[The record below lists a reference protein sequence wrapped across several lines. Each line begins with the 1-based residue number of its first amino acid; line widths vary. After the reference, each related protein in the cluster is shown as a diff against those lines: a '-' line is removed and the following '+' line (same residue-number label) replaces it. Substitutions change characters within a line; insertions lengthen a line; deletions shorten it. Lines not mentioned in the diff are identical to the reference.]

1 MNKLVEAYK
10 QRISAA
16 NEAYAAEHNGKTL
29 SESKQILV
37 ATMLNNVNKR
47 MNEALGFSNSL
58 AVQRSDMGAW
68 KKFCLALTTVAVPN
82 LIASD
87 IVLTH
92 PMTSIHGYVAYV
104 KYAYGQTKGEA
115 QAGQVIRTPFGF
127 KNVDNT
133 YTGSAVAGT
142 FETGEGGIVQLD
154 WFPVVEAHLVGGE
167 SGATVEITGEGTD
180 AATGKVKVVGQ
191 TGTVRIAYKY
201 DNEIIPQKKLPT
213 LTASMDGMELHAKA
227 RRIAVMYSTM
237 AAYEA
242 KQDYGFDLP
251 EQLSTQ
257 AVAELSYEIDSEVV
271 NLLADNAGE
280 ALEELTFNIALPT
293 GVNLR
298 DHYASFSQ
306 IIAKAKKVV
315 YKRTQK
321 CVPNYMV
328 CDPEVKVILEGIE
341 SFKDSGIEKMA
352 GPYFAGTLGALKVY
366 VHPELEENTFFLGV
380 NSADMATSAAVF
392 APYMPIIPSSLTDL
406 PDGSAIQGWATMY
419 DLKILNADLLV
430 KGKIVNEERVLQVNT
445 TGN

>member
-10 QRISAA
+10 QRLSVA

-29 SESKQILV
+29 SESKQVLV

-47 MNEALGFSNSL
+47 MNEALGFNNSL
-58 AVQRSDMGAW
+58 ATQRSDMGAW

-104 KYAYGQTKGEA
+104 KYSYGQNKGGVE
-115 QAGQVIRTPFGF
+115 AGQIVRTPFGF
-127 KNVDNT
+127 NKVDNT
-133 YTGSAVAGT
+133 YTGNA
-142 FETGEGGIVQLD
+142 
-154 WFPVVEAHLVGGE
+154 VVEAVEAGE
-167 SGATVEITGEGTD
+167 VTLSWTPVLTKKFTD
-180 AATGKVKVVGQ
+180 DAEVQHDVKFIDENGNVSYLDVKDGKVTASAKGK
-191 TGTVRIAYKY
+191 IAYFY
-201 DNEIIPQKKLPT
+201 DNEIIPQAKLPT
-213 LTASMDGMELHAKA
+213 LQASMDGIELHAKA

-271 NLLADNAGE
+271 ALLAENAE
-280 ALEELTFNIALPT
+280 LDESLTFNTTLPY
-293 GVNLR
+293 GVSLR
-298 DHYASFSQ
+298 DHYAAFSQ
-306 IIAKAKKVV
+306 VIAKGKKII
-315 YKRTQK
+315 YKKTQK
-321 CVPNYMV
+321 CVPNYMI
-328 CDPEVKVILEGIE
+328 CDPEVKVILEGVE
-341 SFKDSGIEKMA
+341 SFKDSGVEKMA
-352 GPYFAGTLGALKVY
+352 GPYFAGTLGGLKVY
-366 VHPELEENTFFLGV
+366 VSPELEENTFILGV

-419 DLKILNADLLV
+419 DLKILNKDLLV
-430 KGKIVNEERVLQVNT
+430 KGKIEAKEVVVT
-445 TGN
+445 TKAAE

>member
-10 QRISAA
+10 QRITVA

-29 SESKQILV
+29 SESKQVLV

-104 KYAYGQTKGEA
+104 KYAYGQSKGDVEK
-115 QAGQVIRTPFGF
+115 GTVIRTPFGF

-133 YTGSAVAGT
+133 YTGAAVAGS
-142 FETGEGGIVQLD
+142 FEVDGEGFVQVD
-154 WFPVVEAHLVGGE
+154 WFPVVSAHLVGAE
-167 SGATVEITGEGTD
+167 SGADIDLESSDLEK
-180 AATGKVKVVGQ
+180 GKLKVVGA
-191 TGTVRIAYKY
+191 TGTVRVAYIY

-213 LTASMDGMELHAKA
+213 LTASMDGIELHAKA

-251 EQLSTQ
+251 EQLSAQ

-271 NLLADNAGE
+271 GLLASTAE
-280 ALEELTFNIALPT
+280 FAEELTFNAVPT
-293 GVNLR
+293 IGVNLR
-298 DHYASFSQ
+298 DHYHTFLQ
-306 IIAKAKKVV
+306 TIERAKKII
-315 YKRTQK
+315 YKKTQK

-328 CDPEVKVILEGIE
+328 CDPEVKVILAGID
-341 SFKDSGIEKMA
+341 SFKDSGVEKMA
-352 GPYFAGTLGALKVY
+352 GPYFAGTLNGLKVY
-366 VHPELEENTFFLGV
+366 VHPEMEEFTFFLGV

-419 DLKILNADLLV
+419 DLKILNKDLLI
-430 KGKIVNEERVLQVNT
+430 KGKIEFKERVVETHSN
-445 TGN
+445 

>member
-1 MNKLVEAYK
+1 MNKLLEAYK
-10 QRISAA
+10 QRLTVA
-16 NEAYAAEHNGKTL
+16 NEAYAAEHNGKQL
-29 SESKQILV
+29 SESKKVLV

-104 KYAYGQTKGEA
+104 KYAYGTTKGETT
-115 QAGQVIRTPFGF
+115 QGTVVRDPFRF
-127 KNVDNT
+127 NKVDRN
-133 YTGSAVAGT
+133 YTGAK
-142 FETGEGGIVQLD
+142 
-154 WFPVVEAHLVGGE
+154 VVETLTE
-167 SGATVEITGEGTD
+167 
-180 AATGKVKVVGQ
+180 GQ
-191 TGTVRIAYKY
+191 TELSWTPVIEGSIEKFVPATEDTAAKWEKIESIAGLAKDTKVRYAY
-201 DNEIIPQKKLPT
+201 DNEIIPQAKLPT
-213 LTASMDGMELHAKA
+213 LTASMDGVELHAKA

-242 KQDYGFDLP
+242 KQDYGFDIP

-271 NLLADNAGE
+271 NLLAENAE
-280 ALEELTFNIALPT
+280 VRDELTFNIELPY
-293 GVNLR
+293 GVSLR
-298 DHYASFSQ
+298 DHYFAFTQ
-306 IIAKAKKVV
+306 TIENAKKVIF
-315 YKRTQK
+315 KKTQK

-328 CDPEVKVILEGIE
+328 CSPEVKVVLSAIE

-352 GPYFAGTLGALKVY
+352 GPYFAGTFNGLKVY

-430 KGKIVNEERVLQVNT
+430 AGKIVSESRVVET
-445 TGN
+445 REVAA

>member
-10 QRISAA
+10 QRLTVA
-16 NEAYAAEHNGKTL
+16 NEAYAAEHNGKNL
-29 SESKQILV
+29 SESKQVLV

-104 KYAYGQTKGEA
+104 KYAYGQDKSDVKAGE
-115 QAGQVIRTPFGF
+115 VIRTPFGF

-133 YTGSAVAGT
+133 YTGNAVSGQ
-142 FETGEGGIVQLD
+142 FETDAEGFVQLD

-167 SGATVEITGEGTD
+167 SGAEILLKGEGVD
-180 AATGKVKVVGQ
+180 AQKGKVKVVGQ
-191 TGTVRIAYKY
+191 SGSVRIAYKY

-271 NLLADNAGE
+271 SLLAENAE
-280 ALEELTFNIALPT
+280 FAEELTFNITLPT

-298 DHYASFSQ
+298 DHYATFSQ
-306 IIAKAKKVV
+306 TIAKAKKIV

-352 GPYFAGTLGALKVY
+352 GPYFAGTLGGLKVY
-366 VHPELEENTFFLGV
+366 VHPEMEEFTFFLGV

-419 DLKILNADLLV
+419 DLKILNKDLLV
-430 KGKIVNEERVLQVNT
+430 KGRIVEEPRIVEVHSN
-445 TGN
+445 

>member
-1 MNKLVEAYK
+1 MNKLLEAYK
-10 QRISAA
+10 QRLTVA
-16 NEAYAAEHNGKTL
+16 NEAYAAEHNGKQL
-29 SESKQILV
+29 SESKKVLV

-47 MNEALGFSNSL
+47 MNEALGFNNSL

-104 KYAYGQTKGEA
+104 KYSYGQTKGDVK
-115 QAGQVIRTPFGF
+115 AGEVIRTPFGF
-127 KNVDNT
+127 KNVDNN
-133 YTGSAVAGT
+133 YTGERVVETMAAEGAFTASWTPIVKGT
-142 FETGEGGIVQLD
+142 FEVEGEKFDLKVTAANGDVSY
-154 WFPVVEAHLVGGE
+154 AN
-167 SGATVEITGEGTD
+167 EGDTI
-180 AATGKVKVVGQ
+180 AAGSRV
-191 TGTVRIAYKY
+191 AYVY
-201 DNEIIPQKKLPT
+201 DNVIIPQAKLPT
-213 LTASMDGMELHAKA
+213 LTASMDGIELHAKA

-271 NLLADNAGE
+271 NLLADNAEE
-280 ALEELTFNIALPT
+280 AEELRFNTTLPV

-298 DHYASFSQ
+298 DHYFTFSQ
-306 IIAKAKKVV
+306 TIEKAKKIV

-328 CDPEVKVILEGIE
+328 CDPEVKVILTAVEG
-341 SFKDSGIEKMA
+341 FKDSGIEKMA
-352 GPYFAGTLGALKVY
+352 GPYFAGTLNGLKVY
-366 VHPELEENTFFLGV
+366 VHPEMEERTFFLGV

-406 PDGSAIQGWATMY
+406 PDGSAIQGWATLY
-419 DLKILNADLLV
+419 DLKILNKDLLV
-430 KGKIVNEERVLQVNT
+430 KGRIVEEARIVETREVA
-445 TGN
+445 

>member
-10 QRISAA
+10 QRLTVA
-16 NEAYAAEHNGKTL
+16 NEAYAAEHEGKTL
-29 SESKQILV
+29 SESKQVLV

-104 KYAYGQTKGEA
+104 KYSYGQTKGEA
-115 QAGQVIRTPFGF
+115 KAGEVIRTPFGF

-133 YTGSAVAGT
+133 YTGNAVAGT
-142 FETGEGGIVQLD
+142 FEVGSEGKVQLD
-154 WFPVVEAHLVGGE
+154 WFPVVEAHLVGAE
-167 SGATVEITGEGTD
+167 SGAEVLITGAGTD
-180 AATGKVKVVGQ
+180 AANGIVKVVGAS
-191 TGTVRIAYKY
+191 GTVRIAYKY
-201 DNEIIPQKKLPT
+201 DNEIVPQKKLPT
-213 LTASMDGMELHAKA
+213 LVASMDGIELHAKA

-251 EQLSTQ
+251 EQLSAQ
-257 AVAELSYEIDSEVV
+257 AVAELSYEIDNEVV
-271 NLLADNAGE
+271 QLLADNAE
-280 ALEELTFNIALPT
+280 FAEELTFNIVPPA
-293 GVNLR
+293 GVSLR
-298 DHYASFSQ
+298 DHYVTFFQ
-306 IIAKAKKVV
+306 TVERAKKII
-315 YKRTQK
+315 YKKTQK

-328 CDPEVKVILEGIE
+328 CDPEVKVILSGIDA
-341 SFKDSGIEKMA
+341 FKDSGVEKMA
-352 GPYFAGTLGALKVY
+352 GPYFAGTLGGLKVY
-366 VHPELEENTFFLGV
+366 VHPALEEKTFFLGV
-380 NSADMATSAAVF
+380 NSTDMATSAAVF

-419 DLKILNADLLV
+419 DLKILNKDLLIA
-430 KGKIVNEERVLQVNT
+430 GKIEEKERTISVKNA
-445 TGN
+445 

>member
-10 QRISAA
+10 QRLTVA
-16 NEAYAAEHNGKTL
+16 NEAYAAEHNGKNL
-29 SESKQILV
+29 SESKQVLV

-104 KYAYGQTKGEA
+104 KYAYGQSKGDVK
-115 QAGQVIRTPFGF
+115 AGEVIRTPFGF

-133 YTGSAVAGT
+133 YTGNATAGT
-142 FETGEGGIVQLD
+142 FETDAEGFVQLD
-154 WFPVVEAHLVGGE
+154 WFPVVEAHIVGGE
-167 SGATVEITGEGTD
+167 SGAEVLLEGEGVD
-180 AATGKVKVVGQ
+180 AAKGKVKVVGAS
-191 TGTVRIAYKY
+191 GSVRIAYKY

-271 NLLADNAGE
+271 SLLAENAKE
-280 ALEELTFNIALPT
+280 SEELKFNITLPT

-298 DHYASFSQ
+298 DHYATFSQ
-306 IIAKAKKVV
+306 TIAKAKKIV

-352 GPYFAGTLGALKVY
+352 GPYFAGTLGGLKVY
-366 VHPELEENTFFLGV
+366 VHPEMEEFTFFLGV

-419 DLKILNADLLV
+419 DLKILNKDLLV
-430 KGKIVNEERVLQVNT
+430 KGRIVEEPRIVEVHSN
-445 TGN
+445 

>member
-10 QRISAA
+10 QRLTVA
-16 NEAYAAEHNGKTL
+16 NEAYAAEHNGKNL
-29 SESKQILV
+29 SESKQVLV

-104 KYAYGQTKGEA
+104 KYAYGQDKGEA
-115 QAGQVIRTPFGF
+115 KAGEVIRTPFGF
-127 KNVDNT
+127 KNIDNS
-133 YTGSAVAGT
+133 YTGSAVAGS
-142 FETGEGGIVQLD
+142 FEVGEGGLVQLD
-154 WFPVVEAHLVGGE
+154 WFPVVEAHIVGGE
-167 SGATVEITGEGTD
+167 SGAKVELEGEGVD
-180 AATGKVKVVGQ
+180 ASKGIVKVVGAS
-191 TGTVRIAYKY
+191 GTVRIAYHY

-271 NLLADNAGE
+271 SLLADNAE
-280 ALEELTFNIALPT
+280 FAEELTFNIALPT

-298 DHYASFSQ
+298 DHYATFSQ
-306 IIAKAKKVV
+306 TIAKAKKIV

-352 GPYFAGTLGALKVY
+352 GPYFAGTLGGLKVY
-366 VHPELEENTFFLGV
+366 VHPEMEEFTFFLGV

-419 DLKILNADLLV
+419 DLRILNKDLLV
-430 KGKIVNEERVLQVNT
+430 KGKIVDEPRILEVHSN
-445 TGN
+445 